1 MRIAVLADIH
11 GNLAAFEAA
20 LAHVRTLGVDQLVI
34 AGDLINGAADSRHC
48 WDLAQTLDCTLL
60 RGNHERYIFDF
71 DTEKAPRL
79 WKTKQFGPVQWT
91 AAQFCSAERA
101 QMANLPMTVQLPG
114 VPDLLMMH
122 ASPQIDNAT
131 VSAYT
136 PGNALDELFGDTNAP
151 ILVRGH
157 DHWCQIRL
165 WQGRQII
172 TTGSVGMPLDEHLT
186 AQYLLLEQT
195 AQGWEIAHQS
205 VPYHVEH
212 TIQRFYESGYLAE
225 AGPMARLLLREIATA
240 SPQIVPFLRHY
251 ERWQQTAVI
260 SLAAAVERFLMLY

>member
-1 MRIAVLADIH
+1 MRIAILADIH

-20 LAHVRTLGVDQLVI
+20 LAHVRTRGVDHLVI
-34 AGDLINGAADSRHC
+34 AGDLINGAADSRAC
-48 WDLAQTLDCTLL
+48 WALAHTLDCTLL

-71 DTEKAPRL
+71 ETANAPPL
-79 WKTKQFGPVQWT
+79 WKTQQFGPVQWT
-91 AAQFCSAERA
+91 AAQFCIEERA
-101 QMANLPMTVQLPG
+101 QMANLPIIAQLPG
-114 VPDLLMMH
+114 VPDLLFMH
-122 ASPQIDNAT
+122 ASPTLDNASVT
-131 VSAYT
+131 AYT
-136 PGNALDELFGDTNAP
+136 PAQTLHGLFGDTVAP

-165 WQGRQII
+165 WAGRQIV

-205 VPYHVEH
+205 VPYDVEH

-240 SPQIVPFLRHY
+240 SPQIVPFLHHY
-251 ERWQQTAVI
+251 ERWQQTDNL
-260 SLAAAVERFLMLY
+260 SLSAAVERFFAIY